1 MRTELTLK
9 WQLGDFPRDPVNKTW
24 CIHCREHALISD
36 WGTKI
41 LHAAQQGQKRK
52 KKKNNKKRKWQ
63 LGFCVLLS
71 FSWLNYLK
79 KILNVGKYIPLYY
92 LQKRIFIIFK
102 DIFDYSIMC
111 NINKFHLSIL
121 SQILLSII
129 VV

>member
-52 KKKNNKKRKWQ
+52 KKKQQEKEMAIR
-63 LGFCVLLS
+63 VLCS
-71 FSWLNYLK
+71 S
-79 KILNVGKYIPLYY
+79 
-92 LQKRIFIIFK
+92 IIF
-102 DIFDYSIMC
+102 MAE
-111 NINKFHLSIL
+111 LS
-121 SQILLSII
+121 
-129 VV
+129 

>member
-1 MRTELTLK
+1 MFIIGLILEV
-9 WQLGDFPRDPVNKTW
+9 RDTD
-24 CIHCREHALISD
+24 CR
-36 WGTKI
+36 
-41 LHAAQQGQKRK
+41 
-52 KKKNNKKRKWQ
+52 
-63 LGFCVLLS
+63 
-71 FSWLNYLK
+71 

-111 NINKFHLSIL
+111 NINKFRLSIL